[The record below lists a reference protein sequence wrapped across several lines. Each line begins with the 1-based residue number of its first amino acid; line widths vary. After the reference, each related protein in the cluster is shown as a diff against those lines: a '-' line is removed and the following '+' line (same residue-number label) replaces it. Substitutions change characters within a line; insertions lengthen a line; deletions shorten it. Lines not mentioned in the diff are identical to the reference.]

1 MFKPITHL
9 KTRETSK
16 KLLIVTGL
24 IFSAVLTVGIIAA
37 FMGKDTSIFMYA
49 IPSAGGVFG
58 ATVAFY
64 LNKAKMENIFKGRE
78 DFLKHKLDLLEKHSP
93 ELRSEIEKELDDL
106 DSILNNTVNS
116 ETQEIVN
123 EKINI
128 LN

>member
-9 KTRETSK
+9 NTRETSK
-16 KLLIVTGL
+16 KLLLATGL
-24 IFSAVLTVGIIAA
+24 LFTAVLIVGIVFSFI
-37 FMGKDTSIFMYA
+37 GKDTSIFMYA

-78 DFLKHKLDLLEKHSP
+78 EFLKHKLDLLEKHSP
-93 ELRSEIEKELDDL
+93 ELRSEIEKELDNL
-106 DSILNNTVNS
+106 DGILDNTINS